1 MSENCL
7 ENIVLVLV
15 KVISDL
21 FYEKKFSNHHLW
33 KSQSLLSLEIE
44 FLKHFSLFLRIKSME
59 VSHLDFVIDVRI
71 DKIFETLNLIKIQEN
86 Q

>member
-21 FYEKKFSNHHLW
+21 FYEKKISNHHLW
-33 KSQSLLSLEIE
+33 ESQSLLSLEIE

-59 VSHLDFVIDVRI
+59 VSHLDFVTDVRI